1 MLLNGLDT
9 LGVERD
15 TALEVIEAV
24 AMDSVP
30 PIRRKAYEYL
40 IALEGDSAE
49 TPEIA
54 KALALPT
61 NTVRRALEDLTAYAL
76 IQRFGQGQGKSD
88 LWQVRP

>member
-9 LGVERD
+9 LGVTRN
-15 TALEVIEAV
+15 TALEVIESV

-30 PIRRKAYEYL
+30 PIRRRAYEHL
-40 IALEGDSAE
+40 NALDDPAE
-49 TPEIA
+49 TSA
-54 KALALPT
+54 VANALALPT